1 MKLYATIS
9 NGGPLTVGKGDNENL
24 TISLNRGN
32 RRMVEFY
39 YTIEN
44 LSDGNELVVIDML
57 NLSDGSTT
65 RVLEHE
71 GEKSLP
77 EYQTGKKQQGEKCGF
92 EGCINKPMQNFK
104 HCFTCMVNLKAPKV
118 S

>member
-9 NGGPLTVGKGDNENL
+9 NGGQLTVGKGDNENL

-39 YTIEN
+39 YTIED
-44 LSDGNELVVIDML
+44 LGDGNELVVIDML

-65 RVLEHE
+65 RVIEHE

-77 EYQTGKKQQGEKCGF
+77 EYKTGEMQKGEDEEDSNYGKANPSSDEYKQAVALE
-92 EGCINKPMQNFK
+92 
-104 HCFTCMVNLKAPKV
+104 L
-118 S
+118 